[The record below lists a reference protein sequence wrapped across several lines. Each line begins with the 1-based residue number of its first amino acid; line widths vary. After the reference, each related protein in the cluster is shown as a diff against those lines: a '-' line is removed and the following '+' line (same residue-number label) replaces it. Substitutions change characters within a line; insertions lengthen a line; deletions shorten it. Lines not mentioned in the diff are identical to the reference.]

1 MLASTDVTS
10 SLPAPGS
17 TDPLTD
23 EEERFLRAFAR
34 AALVVPRLTDA
45 DLTQGEGISG
55 SEYSV
60 LMHLSEAPE
69 RRLRMSDIAAAQSL
83 SASGITRIVQRLE
96 NRGWVRRRRSPED
109 GRGADAELTD
119 DGLMRLRSAWPTHLA
134 SVRQRLFDHLQ
145 GVDLDAVARALED
158 VVDAAV

>member
-1 MLASTDVTS
+1 M
-10 SLPAPGS
+10 
-17 TDPLTD
+17 TD